1 MGFLEGDLAKYKF
14 ISNPNLKLQLA
25 LVFFIIIGIG
35 TFIRIAI
42 GIILFLWQL
51 TSEFSLELFF
61 YLNYFF

>member
-25 LVFFIIIGIG
+25 LFFFIIGIG